1 MSGDVSTIRRLL
13 SQDYSDHLVITGDNG
28 EIRTNTFLT
37 AAVNVITSSL
47 LRSQSKRVSLPGIS
61 TEKMQKKT
69 LLAK

>member
-69 LLAK
+69 LSAK